1 MSHVLLKQSEISQD
15 QIRRLIKN
23 VCLKRNKKIREL
35 YSQQS
40 QINALTEAPGQAI
53 WKDTDQGTTL
63 VNETQVSPLECRS
76 PRTDLKRVNLKGR
89 R

>member
-40 QINALTEAPGQAI
+40 QINVLTEAPSQAI
-53 WKDTDQGTTL
+53 WKDTDQGTAL

-76 PRTDLKRVNLKGR
+76 LRTDLKRVI
-89 R
+89 

>member
-53 WKDTDQGTTL
+53 WKDTDQGTAL

-76 PRTDLKRVNLKGR
+76 PRTDLKRVI
-89 R
+89 